1 MNNNNE
7 KEKNFVSAVIYAGD
21 DVKRAVEFLYKVN
34 ELLTLHFEN
43 FEIIVIDDCCKTPL
57 KDELIES
64 SDSYNCSVSLI
75 RMSYPQGVQSSMNAG
90 VDAAIGD
97 FVFEFESTVID
108 YDIELIIEAYRE
120 LISGFDVVS
129 VVPLGNVRKSSKIFY
144 SIFNKY
150 SDGYNMLFTERFRV
164 VSRRAI
170 NRIESMT
177 KNLVYRKVLYR
188 NSGLMCTTVEY
199 KPITKTKS
207 NSLPKERSKL
217 AFDSLILFTSIGYR
231 ISFCLSVFMMLF
243 TAFSGVYAAVV
254 FLLGKPV
261 EGWTTLMILI
271 SSAFSGIF
279 LLLTII
285 IKYLSLQVEI
295 TTKKSKYTYENLYKI
310 R

>member
-1 MNNNNE
+1 VNNNNE

-21 DVKRAVEFLYKVN
+21 DAERAVKFIGKVN

-43 FEIIVIDDCCKTPL
+43 FEIIVVDDYCKTPIQ
-57 KDELIES
+57 DELLEC
-64 SDSYNCSVSLI
+64 SDGYNCSVSLI
-75 RMSYPQGVQSSMNAG
+75 KMSYPQGVQRSMNAG

-97 FVFEFESTVID
+97 FVFEFESTAID
-108 YDIELIIEAYRE
+108 YNIELIIEVYRKS
-120 LISGFDVVS
+120 ISGFDVVS
-129 VVPLGNVRKSSKIFY
+129 AVPVGNTKKSSKFFY

-150 SDGYNMLFTERFRV
+150 SDGYNPLFTERFRV

-177 KNLVYRKVLYR
+177 TNLVYRKVLYR
-188 NSGLMCTTVEY
+188 NSGLMCSSVEY
-199 KPITKTKS
+199 MPIAKINSK
-207 NSLPKERSKL
+207 SLPKERSKL
-217 AFDSLILFTSIGYR
+217 AFDSLMTFTSVGYR
-231 ISFCLSVFMMLF
+231 ISLSLSIFMMLF
-243 TAFSGVYAAVV
+243 TAFSGIYAVVV

-295 TTKKSKYTYENLYKI
+295 TTRKSKYIYENLYKI
-310 R
+310 K